1 MEEIILWRNVY
12 EKQEKGLI
20 ALIIAIVVIG
30 GVGIYFNQQA
40 NANLKSVTLQIV
52 SKRDNVDKSETYKT
66 KQEFLGELLK
76 EKNLVEYEDGQ
87 YGMYIH
93 VVDGMKDDTTKQY
106 WWCILEDGVSATKAA
121 DQLPLKDGSTY
132 TLELK
137 QGY

>member
-1 MEEIILWRNVY
+1 MKN
-12 EKQEKGLI
+12 KTKGLI

-30 GVGIYFNQQA
+30 GVGFYFNQQA

-52 SKRDNVDKSETYKT
+52 SKRDNVDKSNTYKT
-66 KQEFLGELLK
+66 DDEFLGDLLK
-76 EKNLVEYEDGQ
+76 EKNLVEYEDSQ

-93 VVDGMKDDTTKQY
+93 GVDGLKDDATNQY
-106 WWCILEDGVSATKAA
+106 WWSILEDGQMATKGA